1 MSRLL
6 RVCLFGALAVSVCLL
21 ASSVTRGD
29 DDEDL
34 PDIKEAQKVTD
45 KLKKLTDAVAD
56 GKTKELA
63 DLKKAVNDTTDL
75 KHIMW
80 AAYKPPA
87 KGGFGANPKPDS
99 KSGDGIERRL
109 DLLSQKGITQG
120 QLTKESDN
128 LIRAAQVA
136 QAIAEIAELNT
147 PRMNMAKKPIADWT
161 KFNNQQ
167 KEGAKELI
175 EAVKANKPADVKTA
189 ATKLYGS
196 CTSCH
201 GVFR

>member
-1 MSRLL
+1 MNRLV
-6 RVCLFGALAVSVCLL
+6 RVCLIGSLALGIGLL

-29 DDEDL
+29 DDDDL

-56 GKTKELA
+56 GKTKDLA

-99 KSGDGIERRL
+99 KAGEGIERRL

-120 QLTKESDN
+120 QLAKESDN

-136 QAIAEIAELNT
+136 QAMAEIAELNT
-147 PRMNMAKKPIADWT
+147 PRMNMPKKPIADWT

-175 EAVKANKPADVKTA
+175 DAVKANKPADVKTA